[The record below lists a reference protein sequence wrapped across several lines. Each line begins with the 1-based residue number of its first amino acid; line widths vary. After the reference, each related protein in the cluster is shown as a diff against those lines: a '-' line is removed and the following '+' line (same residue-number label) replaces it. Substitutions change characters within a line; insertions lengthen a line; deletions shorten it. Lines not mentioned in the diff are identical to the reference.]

1 MSACYC
7 IVTNYL
13 GQKESNEYPR
23 CTDLGAGVGIV
34 VSELAS
40 QASGPSLN
48 PNTGRMTFREQCD
61 SWSIL
66 TNKYGYQN
74 RLEIVDEGKASR
86 KGTTHSNPYLV
97 A

>member
-23 CTDLGAGVGIV
+23 CADLGAGVGIV

-48 PNTGRMTFREQCD
+48 
-61 SWSIL
+61 
-66 TNKYGYQN
+66 TNKRQDDFPRAV
-74 RLEIVDEGKASR
+74 RL
-86 KGTTHSNPYLV
+86 LV
-97 A
+97 HTD